1 MAIRKY
7 VLNEDQKLTEE
18 QTRMVREAAKRPV
31 VVDDDNPEL
40 TDEQLSF
47 FHRVQPPHLLQQPGE
62 SRDEPEDSAVPYGPQ
77 RYQRDDE
84 RLHTPGP
91 GGCGCRDGQNGGGWG
106 CPEGAGEAERNGRE
120 KGYGKQKYVQSGL
133 NGRIAALHLSG
144 WRASFLMV
152 WEML

>member
-7 VLNEDQKLTEE
+7 VLNEDQQLTEE

-62 SRDEPEDSAVPYGPQ
+62 SRDEPEDAAVPDGAQ
-77 RYQRDDE
+77 RYRGDAQRV
-84 RLHTPGP
+84 HAPGA
-91 GGCGCRDGQNGGGWG
+91 GRRGCRDGQDGGGRDG
-106 CPEGAGEAERNGRE
+106 QKRAGEDFRKEG
-120 KGYGKQKYVQSGL
+120 
-133 NGRIAALHLSG
+133 
-144 WRASFLMV
+144 
-152 WEML
+152 